1 MRELEFHHFV
11 PPNKLMDIGLESQA
25 ISITKKITKHCFICF
40 SMEGRKK
47 TNRQKQQNTAYTKK
61 RKEKKNLNL
70 IKSLDSTTNFRNTD
84 NHVKIRA
91 L

>member
-40 SMEGRKK
+40 SMEERKK
-47 TNRQKQQNTAYTKK
+47 QTDKNNKILPTPK
-61 RKEKKNLNL
+61 KEKK
-70 IKSLDSTTNFRNTD
+70 KRT
-84 NHVKIRA
+84 
-91 L
+91 